1 MNRNNALIIFAKA
14 PRLGQV
20 KTRLQPDLTPEESI
34 SLYKAMVEDL
44 MKQLE
49 HTGFCDLKIFF
60 YPSDAKTE
68 MQNWLGEHYKYFSQ
82 KGEDLGDKMYSA
94 MVEIFKQN
102 YKKVVLIG
110 SDIPTIDTTTIVRAF
125 SSLDDY
131 DIVLGPSQD
140 GGYYLI
146 GSKKPQSELFKDII
160 WSTSFVLQ
168 KTIEKARKAELEVV
182 QLEIKSDIDTYDEVI
197 KLWKYLKMRNE
208 KGVYSYK
215 SKTYEVLNKLFAR
228 EYQAEVQQIPE

>member
-1 MNRNNALIIFAKA
+1 MNRNNALIIFAKT

-20 KTRLQPDLTPEESI
+20 KTRLQPDLTPEESLL
-34 SLYKAMVEDL
+34 LYRAMVEDL

-49 HTGFCDLKIFF
+49 YTAFCDLKIFF
-60 YPSDAKTE
+60 YPSDAKAE
-68 MQNWLGEHYKYFSQ
+68 MQNWLGDHYEYFPQ
-82 KGEDLGDKMYSA
+82 NGEVLGDKMYSA

-125 SSLDDY
+125 SNLGDY
-131 DIVLGPSQD
+131 DVVLGPCQD

-146 GSKKPQSELFKDII
+146 GSKKPYPELFKDII

-168 KTIEKARKAELEVV
+168 QTIERARTVKLEVV
-182 QLEIKSDIDTYDEVI
+182 QLEIKSDIDTYIEVVE
-197 KLWKYLKMRNE
+197 LWKYLKKRNV
-208 KGVYSYK
+208 KGKISYK
-215 SKTYEVLNKLFAR
+215 SKTFSVLNKLFER
-228 EYQAEVQQIPE
+228 EYEPKY